1 LSDTATLPVDVRLM
15 NATATLLFA
24 GFAVAALGALAGW
37 VLRQPVFAL
46 RSIQVQGDVAHSN
59 ALTLR
64 ANVAPRLTGTFFTVD
79 LNKTR
84 QAFEAVPWVRRAE
97 VRRDFPNRLRVR
109 LQEHQVAGYW
119 GPESESRLVN
129 SFGEVFDANVD
140 EVDQDSLP
148 RFIGPD
154 GQGAAVLA
162 MYQPLKSMF
171 EDMDLALEQL
181 ELTGRGSWRARLDNG
196 AELELGRGPAEEL
209 LPRVQRFLRTLT
221 QVAAKYGRTVQSLES
236 ADLRYAQGYAL
247 RLRGVTTLAQAQ
259 GKP

>member
-1 LSDTATLPVDVRLM
+1 LSEPLPLPVDVRLM
-15 NATATLLFA
+15 NITATLLFA
-24 GFAVAALGALAGW
+24 GFAALALAALAGW

-46 RSIQVQGDVAHSN
+46 RGIQVQGDVAHSN

-64 ANVAPRLTGTFFTVD
+64 ANVAPKLSGTFFTVD

-97 VRRDFPNRLRVR
+97 VRRDFPNRLKVR

-129 SFGEVFDANVD
+129 TYGEVFEANVD

-162 MYQPLKSMF
+162 MFQALKPLF
-171 EDMDLALEQL
+171 DDVDLALDQL
-181 ELTGRGSWRARLDNG
+181 ELTGRGSWRVKLDNG
-196 AELELGRGPAEEL
+196 AEVELGRGPAEEL

-221 QVAAKYGRTVQSLES
+221 QVASKYGRTVQALES

-247 RLRGVTTLAQAQ
+247 RLRGVVTLTQAQ
-259 GKP
+259 PKP

>member
-1 LSDTATLPVDVRLM
+1 MNDSVPMPVDVRLM
-15 NATATLLFA
+15 NLTASLLFA
-24 GFAVAALGALAGW
+24 GFAVLVVVAAMGW

-46 RSIQVQGDVAHSN
+46 RAIQVQGDMAHSN

-64 ANVAPRLTGTFFTVD
+64 ANVAPKLSGTFFTVD

-84 QAFEAVPWVRRAE
+84 QAFEAVPWVRKAE

-129 SFGEVFDANVD
+129 TYGEVFDANVD
-140 EVDQDSLP
+140 EVEQDSLP

-154 GQGAAVLA
+154 GQGPALLA
-162 MYQPLKSMF
+162 MYQAVKPMF
-171 EDMDLALEQL
+171 EDMDLVVEQM
-181 ELTGRGSWRARLDNG
+181 ELTGRGSWRVTLDNG
-196 AELELGRGPAEEL
+196 ADLELGRGPAEEL
-209 LPRVQRFLRTLT
+209 LPRVQRFLKTLT
-221 QVAAKYGRTVQSLES
+221 QVAAKYGRSPQSLES

-247 RLRGVTTLAQAQ
+247 RLRGVATVAQAQ
-259 GKP
+259 PKP